1 MKNVSSLKTDLVG
14 LSETELKAKYQEAA
28 DSAKAKALKQG
39 LSVEEADA
47 IAAIALA
54 TGDPYKVA
62 VRKMRAKAKASE
74 ATVKSVT
81 LTAEEKAR
89 KENPAA
95 RVAVI
100 KKAEQHDD
108 AIRKFIGDLKGTAD
122 QIKAANKQ
130 LEDLKETFSD
140 KVRKGGSALR
150 DHLQGVRDYFAHKP
164 ADELFR
170 GKYKV
175 GEDYSQGEYGVCYD
189 YFCRVINK
197 LNEVGLQRLLLGE
210 GDSNPNPPSEGNKE
224 TADET
229 SARQRKA
236 VIGAVNKVLTHAS
249 SVPEGMKSL
258 LKAVFSD
265 EAKPPVAMPI
275 EITDAEAE
283 TRTASASGYIPVR
296 NVTALVVDLYGTRV
310 SVHDVDYGLVTPSV
324 VIDIL
329 KEVTKALTK
338 HMTYEDEGAVL
349 RGHNLGL
356 EDLLNNRAKTLVT
369 VNPANTESEAIS
381 A

>member
-14 LSETELKAKYQEAA
+14 LSETEMKAKYQEAA
-28 DSAKAKALKQG
+28 DSAKAEALKQG
-39 LSVEEADA
+39 WSVEEADA

-54 TGDPYKVA
+54 TGDHYKVA

-74 ATVKSVT
+74 ATVKIVT

-95 RVAVI
+95 RAAVI

-130 LEDLKETFSD
+130 LEDLKGTFSD

-164 ADELFR
+164 VDELFR

-189 YFCRVINK
+189 YFCRIINK

-210 GDSNPNPPSEGNKE
+210 GDSNPPAEGNKE

-229 SARQRKA
+229 SARQQKA
-236 VIGAVNKVLTHAS
+236 VIGAVNKVLAHAS
-249 SVPEGMKSL
+249 SVPQGMKSL

-265 EAKPPVAMPI
+265 EAKPAVATPI

-283 TRTASASGYIPVR
+283 TRTASASGYTPVR

-310 SVHDVDYGLVTPSV
+310 SVHDVDYGLFTPSV